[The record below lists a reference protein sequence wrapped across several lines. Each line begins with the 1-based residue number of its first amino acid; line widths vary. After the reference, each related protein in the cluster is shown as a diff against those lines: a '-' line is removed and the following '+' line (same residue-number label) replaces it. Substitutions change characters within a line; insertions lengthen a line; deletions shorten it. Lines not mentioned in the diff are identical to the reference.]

1 MSLIETGHVTIE
13 ELKTFKLFPSD
24 DRFAKGPV
32 AVVECIQEIP
42 CNPCEAACPVG
53 AIKVGEPITALPIVD
68 SVACTGCG
76 ICVAQCPGLGI
87 FLVDKT
93 YSDKEAT
100 VAFPYE
106 YLPLPEAGAAVKAVN
121 RAGEVVCDAKVVKVM
136 NPKSFNRTPVVTIA
150 VPKELS
156 DDVRSIKR
164 IAVGL

>member
-1 MSLIETGHVTIE
+1 MSLIETGYVTIE

-42 CNPCEAACPVG
+42 CNPCESACPVG
-53 AIKVGEPITALPIVD
+53 AIKVGEPITALPMVD
-68 SVACTGCG
+68 PNSCTGCG
-76 ICVAQCPGLGI
+76 LCVAQCPGLAI

-93 YSDKEAT
+93 YSDTDAT

-106 YLPLPEAGAAVKAVN
+106 YFPLPEAGDAVTAVN
-121 RAGEVVCDAKVVKVM
+121 RAGETVCDAKVVKVM

-156 DDVRSIKR
+156 SDVRSIKR
-164 IAVGL
+164 IAVDF